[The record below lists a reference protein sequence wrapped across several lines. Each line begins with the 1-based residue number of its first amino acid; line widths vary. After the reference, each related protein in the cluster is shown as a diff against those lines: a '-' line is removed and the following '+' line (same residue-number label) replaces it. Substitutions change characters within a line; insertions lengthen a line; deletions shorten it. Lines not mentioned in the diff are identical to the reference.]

1 MEQGDIEDFD
11 GREKI
16 VCPWHSYDFDLETGD
31 SSYGLKVSQK
41 EKRSINKTKD
51 NWCLFNQIDAFLTMQ
66 IMSEDINDKKF
77 ILNDRKAKGAP
88 IGQ

>member
-1 MEQGDIEDFD
+1 MESTFIFVIKKKPHFKNFCCVYKKHCQLNIFLGGPLEQGDIEDFD

-31 SSYGLKVSQK
+31 SSYGLTVSQK

-51 NWCLFNQIDAFLTMQ
+51 N
-66 IMSEDINDKKF
+66 
-77 ILNDRKAKGAP
+77 
-88 IGQ
+88 

>member
-1 MEQGDIEDFD
+1 MFQKFFVLFKNHCQLNAFLGGPLEQGDIEDFD

-41 EKRSINKTKD
+41 EKGASKKI
-51 NWCLFNQIDAFLTMQ
+51 IDACL
-66 IMSEDINDKKF
+66 I
-77 ILNDRKAKGAP
+77 RY
-88 IGQ
+88 

>member
-41 EKRSINKTKD
+41 EKGVSKKI
-51 NWCLFNQIDAFLTMQ
+51 IDACLIRF
-66 IMSEDINDKKF
+66 
-77 ILNDRKAKGAP
+77 
-88 IGQ
+88 

>member
-31 SSYGLKVSQK
+31 SSYGLRVSQK
-41 EKRSINKTKD
+41 KKRVSKK
-51 NWCLFNQIDAFLTMQ
+51 IDACL
-66 IMSEDINDKKF
+66 SR
-77 ILNDRKAKGAP
+77 L
-88 IGQ
+88 

>member
-41 EKRSINKTKD
+41 EKRASKKI
-51 NWCLFNQIDAFLTMQ
+51 IDACVIRF
-66 IMSEDINDKKF
+66 
-77 ILNDRKAKGAP
+77 
-88 IGQ
+88 